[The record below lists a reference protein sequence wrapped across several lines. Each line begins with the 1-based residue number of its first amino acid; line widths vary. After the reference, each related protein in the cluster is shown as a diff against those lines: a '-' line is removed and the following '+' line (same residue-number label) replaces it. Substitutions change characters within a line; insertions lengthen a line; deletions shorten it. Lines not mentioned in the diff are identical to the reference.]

1 MTAKHIV
8 QATRKYRRRA
18 MMTTEGRINVK
29 ERLTNTR
36 NGNPMYLVQCG
47 RHWFRTSPDAMVN
60 FTITHYENKR
70 ARVTLKEAA
79 PRARRLYGSTWIL
92 DDIQQI

>member
-1 MTAKHIV
+1 MDKHII

-18 MMTTEGRINVK
+18 LMTTEGLINVK
-29 ERLTNTR
+29 GRLKNTR

-47 RHWFRTSPDAMVN
+47 DMLFRTSPDAMVN
-60 FTITHYENKR
+60 FAIDDYRNKR

-79 PRARRLYGSTWIL
+79 PRARQLYGSSWIL
-92 DDIQQI
+92 EDIDLI